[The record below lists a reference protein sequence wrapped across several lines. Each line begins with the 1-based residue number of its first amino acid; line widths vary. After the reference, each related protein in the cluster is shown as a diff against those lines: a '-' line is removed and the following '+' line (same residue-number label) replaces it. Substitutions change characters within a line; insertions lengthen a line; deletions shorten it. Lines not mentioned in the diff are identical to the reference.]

1 MPQTF
6 ASHPQLEV
14 TINIKPRLLNPRY
27 NPATEAINHRFA
39 QAHIAY
45 GKLSA
50 LWKAS
55 VPQKTRLIIFRSYVV
70 SVLLYGLCTLT
81 LEDKH
86 LKKIDGWYFQ
96 FLRRVV
102 GITASYC
109 SRITNK
115 AVWLRAEQPIL
126 PSQMILKEQ
135 LQQLIINQLGYSA
148 Q

>member
-1 MPQTF
+1 MESLGPPKDQTHNF
-6 ASHPQLEV
+6 Q
-14 TINIKPRLLNPRY
+14 ILL
-27 NPATEAINHRFA
+27 
-39 QAHIAY
+39 
-45 GKLSA
+45 
-50 LWKAS
+50 
-55 VPQKTRLIIFRSYVV
+55 V